1 MSTVNEDLIRNLY
14 LKYAPN
20 EDVDSKIEYIQNTYG
35 DNQNLFVENFYN
47 KYSPETDLSSKLEH
61 INLKYP
67 STDIKKKE
75 DTTEDFQIPAE
86 LSIES
91 GVEPDNLSLPLTNE
105 RFADAAGV
113 VDLSKSL
120 DDVKGP
126 SIIEERLKA
135 EEDKVSYFENLDVP
149 QLDSAKTSY
158 DQRLIDI
165 NRDLYYGRNQ
175 GKDFIDATQ
184 AEKKSI
190 EQDRDYAT
198 IVKGYKTKDYSMA
211 DEMFS
216 AITKLD
222 PNQADYPGVAL
233 MAREKYLEYED
244 GINSDY
250 KEQIKDINWDDYTE
264 VDFNGEER
272 ADVDKISKLSNNI
285 SSSIAEGEDVI
296 RDIVYAKAF
305 ERAEQNSDIK
315 SFEAKLREDQGL
327 KDFYEETNT
336 KAFDIFKSTNESS
349 KEAESDLNQGVSKLN
364 KMSAVKQ
371 DNAVETYKNSVNIY
385 REQLKSQVAQ
395 GTLDADKASEML
407 NKFNVE
413 SFNTLDKIQ
422 NNLIKEFD
430 FEVVSLSNIIENKYG
445 DKMQSDYSDF
455 LKSHNLSEEDKK
467 ELNSI
472 YSRLQD
478 DIKKEKFNRLKSREM
493 TLGDLGLITSFGKSF
508 NSTFARQLS
517 GAGTFFNS
525 KILTE
530 IGDEMGTA
538 FSVADEPLEEF
549 SDYLNLP
556 AVVKSIGRLGGSGAA
571 SIAVGAA
578 IGSVSGGIGTIPSMA
593 LIATAGA
600 MTETIDM
607 AGNMEREVL
616 AATGSK
622 LKAERASEAVMQ
634 SQLGNLW
641 TYSLDGL
648 PFVGKALKFIPTK
661 GLRIAAAGL
670 GELPT
675 EITQEVLQ
683 SAQEESIRESVDRG
697 GKISAEGFSEKLS
710 DPKFFKPIILEVAPG
725 TVLFGGS
732 ARAAT
737 EYMTSKKANK
747 IVKEV
752 VNNLNLSSVDKN
764 NEFIKQKIHA
774 SILSQGKNF
783 TNTWLSTL
791 QKNGNITE
799 KQLYDFYTFSNNIDG
814 FVRETKGLDLDDN
827 QSNIY
832 FALASK
838 ANELYDKASNV
849 NDRVTK
855 SELNERANA
864 LKKNAQD
871 FLRDPKAG
879 GTYVVVKNFNNSPL
893 ILSEEQALS
902 FVNQY
907 GPILTNKNSGIEMT
921 VVNSDKVSGALKKV
935 EDIQARYIPQEN
947 FDRAL
952 AILDP
957 IASERRELTLD
968 ELTEVGEALGENGS
982 NVLDIGDKVALLEQN
997 AVDLYLDL
1005 SERKEEYLKE
1015 FETVEETTEDIAVEP
1030 EVIEETQEDVA
1041 VEPVE
1046 EESSGRSLL
1055 ESRFGKTKMSEFDA
1069 AQKALSDISPD
1080 TKFVVL
1086 NEKQYREQMEES
1098 DSRESTSKGGFNLK
1112 TNTIYINADKADATT
1127 VAHEVFHAALLN
1139 ALNMNE
1145 GSAMAVTKK
1154 LITSLSAKL
1163 DNLPTVKEYL
1173 NDFALN
1179 YEENIRDEEKL
1190 SELVGLLAK
1199 NYNSMNNESKSL
1211 IKRFIDKISE
1221 ILGLTKDSRLRRE
1234 LGQFAKIKDN
1244 KVVDLLNT
1252 IARKT
1257 TKGEVIT
1264 TEDIEI
1270 LEVQEQGESGQVGTF
1285 NGKGRQQ
1292 KAPSIKDDTRAYAKF
1307 VVQKDLAIYKD
1318 QNFITNMYD
1327 FTNAGPKD
1335 IGGGIVLD
1343 LYGGKNY
1350 PALMMEKTG
1359 TKPGQVS
1366 NIAAF
1371 NTKENADSFIKNAID
1386 GNANLFAPHTGTK
1399 SGSWQFQQNI
1409 FAELVEK
1416 LLDNNVITNEELIRS
1431 FNSGLKSDNG
1441 KKALKIF
1448 NKNNGTNLTNL
1459 NEFTDNPKKLV
1470 ELLDID
1476 NNYSPDLR
1484 KELNDKIAANKK
1496 VQKYLSVKNKTEFA
1510 ELLED
1515 PMNVGSKPFDLMGV
1529 IEFDNTTFES
1539 PSRPE
1544 KGDLDYHPSF
1554 AWTVKAKVIAIVQ
1567 PTHFYQSTES
1577 TDSYTKFN
1585 NDGVVVSTKAD
1596 LKDSKGISLRKL
1608 YKIALKDTRVYITN
1622 KYGKR
1627 VIEKGKAPFDGTF
1640 EDFQKSKFKSSN
1652 VSSSAGS
1659 IPKVATFKSD
1669 LKSKQKATPQNRKQ
1683 KVNEDVELLYP
1694 TTRQQRSFNFTQE
1707 QVDKALSSDK
1717 KSVEVLSKG
1726 LKPKEGDKVG
1736 VRLNLNV
1743 LKSKEIPIQTVHKG
1757 TNSKYKE
1764 VNGTSGFFRG
1774 EAIDY
1779 APAVTLKN
1787 AYFNTDQ
1794 RGIYK
1799 IKNGITNKTP
1809 VASVDGEYRKVLLD
1823 NTSFDGV
1830 EIKFNPM
1837 GSNLFVNAE
1846 NNKPIRFVE
1855 EATVVGFRVY
1865 GRGKIEYFTEENKPK
1880 PYTPEEPQTRK
1891 QKDTSRETKLKDIA
1905 EFSIQ
1910 EGLSAKE
1917 TRAYLISIGYSKEE
1931 INSGMFDAQKI
1942 WNKDGKKIIKWL
1954 DWAKRWTLSKRSF
1967 KSISMFKA
1975 EETMDANIAA
1985 ELKQAMNNAKE
1996 LNKAFN
2002 AIKDI
2007 KERDKAV
2014 SDANIFL
2021 TDEEARET
2029 TLWRTMPKNIV
2040 ELLFTMRNHI
2050 DNLSQKLIDSGA
2062 INAEESMQTISNNI
2076 GAYMNRSFQVFDNK
2090 NWKETV
2096 SEEVVTAAKNH
2107 LKQAYY
2113 NSFSGI
2119 DKLNKDYKEGKISE
2133 EEFSKKQKK
2142 LLSKQ
2147 KPVNFIMKDQ
2157 EVSEEEALSI
2167 HVDQV
2172 VDQILTGKEVM
2183 GYINSSQLG
2192 AKDTTILRRKKNIP
2206 EPIRAL
2212 MGEYKDPAYNYAISI
2227 MKVANL
2233 VERQNFLKNI
2243 RDSGMGV
2250 YLFEDKPGRKMPEGY
2265 KKIALEGSDAMSPL
2279 NGLYGPKELVEE
2291 FQREAIKLGKFEKV
2305 YEGYLKLVGSVKYA
2319 KTILSVGTHA
2329 KNVIG
2334 NLFFMAQNGYINPSD
2349 FNNAFSILKN
2359 DFMGKPNEKMEA
2371 LMDEY
2376 IRAGIIG
2383 QGASIGE
2390 IKALFD
2396 TQDSFEKSLERR
2408 MDSETQ
2414 NRLDN
2419 IKKGTN
2425 KVFKSAQDLYQY
2437 EDDMFKIVAYE
2448 QEKRDY
2454 SKILFN
2460 KKYENL
2466 TAQEQI
2472 SVNNY
2477 IAEIVKNILPNYS
2490 RIGKLGKAM
2499 KAFPVAGT
2507 FISFQLEAYR
2517 TAGNTLS
2524 LISKELKGDV
2534 PGLDAEAKSRL
2545 RRKGAKRL
2553 LAFTSFYGFKY
2564 ALLSTMGLALLP
2576 KGEEEDKDKVYPL
2589 LPYWN
2594 KNADIII
2601 TEFKDNGDFEYI
2613 SFSSSDPY
2621 GSLFKT
2627 FNATAR
2633 YANEGGQVAD
2643 VLETIYGPFVEEDIL
2658 LKTILNIR
2666 DNENS
2671 YGGKVW
2677 QKDDPLGEKIIKA
2690 SEQVYKAFEPGT
2702 ITSIKKIIKNDNSK
2716 VDEFIG
2722 QMTGFKPF
2730 TVNSTRQASYIFKDI
2745 YNEVA
2750 ESKKRYNRLKY
2761 NKDKMTQEEINIDI
2775 KIAQKSVKREY
2786 ERGIEIYNL
2795 LLSLGVST
2803 KKIKNIM
2810 SDNNIIKDIQTE
2822 IIRGKI
2828 KDIKYDPI
2836 KSKKK

>member
-20 EDVDSKIEYIQNTYG
+20 EDVDSKLEYIQNTYG

-67 STDIKKKE
+67 STDVKKKE
-75 DTTEDFQIPAE
+75 DTTEDLQIPAE
-86 LSIES
+86 PSIES

-120 DDVKGP
+120 DDVKKPG
-126 SIIEERLKA
+126 IIEERLKA

-175 GKDFIDATQ
+175 GKDFIDAAQ
-184 AEKKSI
+184 SEKKSI

-272 ADVDKISKLSNNI
+272 ADVDKISKLSDNI

-371 DNAVETYKNSVNIY
+371 DKAVETYKNSVNIY

-478 DIKKEKFNRLKSREM
+478 DIKKEKFNRLKSKEM
-493 TLGDLGLITSFGKSF
+493 QWANLGLITSFGKSF

-549 SDYLNLP
+549 SDYLNLS

-648 PFVGKALKFIPTK
+648 PFVGKALNFIPTK

-710 DPKFFKPIILEVAPG
+710 DPKFLKPIILEVAPG

-732 ARAAT
+732 TRGAT
-737 EYMTSKKANK
+737 EYMTSKRANK

-832 FALASK
+832 FALSSK
-838 ANELYDKASNV
+838 ANELYDKADNV

-855 SELNERANA
+855 SELNERANT

-921 VVNSDKVSGALKKV
+921 VVNSDKVSEALKKV
-935 EDIQARYIPQEN
+935 EDIQGRYIPQEN

-1030 EVIEETQEDVA
+1030 EVVEETQEDVA

-1055 ESRFGKTKMSEFDA
+1055 ESRFGKTNMSEFDA
-1069 AQKALSDISPD
+1069 AQKALSDISPE
-1080 TKFVVL
+1080 TKIVVL
-1086 NEKQYREQMEES
+1086 NEKQYREQTKKS
-1098 DSRESTSKGGFNLK
+1098 DSRESTSRGEFNYK

-1139 ALNMNE
+1139 ALNMNM

-1163 DNLPTVKEYL
+1163 DNLPTLKEYL
-1173 NDFALN
+1173 NDFASN

-1270 LEVQEQGESGQVGTF
+1270 LEVQEQGES
-1285 NGKGRQQ
+1285 
-1292 KAPSIKDDTRAYAKF
+1292 
-1307 VVQKDLAIYKD
+1307 
-1318 QNFITNMYD
+1318 
-1327 FTNAGPKD
+1327 
-1335 IGGGIVLD
+1335 
-1343 LYGGKNY
+1343 
-1350 PALMMEKTG
+1350 
-1359 TKPGQVS
+1359 
-1366 NIAAF
+1366 
-1371 NTKENADSFIKNAID
+1371 
-1386 GNANLFAPHTGTK
+1386 
-1399 SGSWQFQQNI
+1399 
-1409 FAELVEK
+1409 
-1416 LLDNNVITNEELIRS
+1416 
-1431 FNSGLKSDNG
+1431 
-1441 KKALKIF
+1441 
-1448 NKNNGTNLTNL
+1448 
-1459 NEFTDNPKKLV
+1459 
-1470 ELLDID
+1470 
-1476 NNYSPDLR
+1476 
-1484 KELNDKIAANKK
+1484 
-1496 VQKYLSVKNKTEFA
+1496 
-1510 ELLED
+1510 
-1515 PMNVGSKPFDLMGV
+1515 
-1529 IEFDNTTFES
+1529 
-1539 PSRPE
+1539 
-1544 KGDLDYHPSF
+1544 
-1554 AWTVKAKVIAIVQ
+1554 
-1567 PTHFYQSTES
+1567 
-1577 TDSYTKFN
+1577 
-1585 NDGVVVSTKAD
+1585 
-1596 LKDSKGISLRKL
+1596 
-1608 YKIALKDTRVYITN
+1608 
-1622 KYGKR
+1622 
-1627 VIEKGKAPFDGTF
+1627 
-1640 EDFQKSKFKSSN
+1640 
-1652 VSSSAGS
+1652 
-1659 IPKVATFKSD
+1659 D
-1669 LKSKQKATPQNRKQ
+1669 LKSKQKATPQTRKQ

-1880 PYTPEEPQTRK
+1880 PYTPEEPQNRK
-1891 QKDTSRETKLKDIA
+1891 QKDTSRKTKLKDVA

-1910 EGLSAKE
+1910 EGLSAQD

-1975 EETMDANIAA
+1975 EETMEANIAA

-2002 AIKDI
+2002 AIKDT
-2007 KERDKAV
+2007 KERDKTV
-2014 SDANIFL
+2014 SDANDFL
-2021 TDEEARET
+2021 TDEQARET
-2029 TLWRTMPKNIV
+2029 TLWRTMPKKIV
-2040 ELLFTMRNHI
+2040 ELLFVMRRHI
-2050 DNLSQKLIDSGA
+2050 DSLSQKLIDSGA
-2062 INAEESMQTISNNI
+2062 INAEESMQNIFNNI
-2076 GAYMNRSFQVFDNK
+2076 GVYMNRSYQVFDNK
-2090 NWKETV
+2090 NWKEKV

-2119 DKLNKDYKEGKISE
+2119 EKLNKSYLEGKISE
-2133 EEFSKKQKK
+2133 EEFNKQQNK

-2157 EVSEEEALSI
+2157 GVSEAEALSVY
-2167 HVDQV
+2167 VDQV
-2172 VDQILTGKEVM
+2172 VDEILTGKDVM

-2192 AKDTTILRRKKNIP
+2192 AKNTEILSRRKNIP

-2212 MGEYKDPAYNYAISI
+2212 MGEYKDPSYNYAISI

-2233 VERQNFLKNI
+2233 AERQRFLSAI

-2250 YLFEDKPGRKMPEGY
+2250 YLFEKKPGRKMPDGY
-2265 KKIALEGSDAMSPL
+2265 IPIALEGSEAMNPL
-2279 NGLYGPKELVEE
+2279 NGLYGPKELVDE

-2305 YEGYLKLVGSVKYA
+2305 YEFWLKSVGTVKYA

-2329 KNVIG
+2329 KNVLG
-2334 NLFFMAQNGYINPSD
+2334 NLFFMAQNGYVNPSD
-2349 FNNAFSILKN
+2349 FNNAFNILKN

-2376 IRAGIIG
+2376 IRAGLIG

-2396 TQDSFEKSLERR
+2396 TQDSFEKSLEKR

-2425 KVFKSAQDLYQY
+2425 KVFKAAQDLYQY

-2460 KKYENL
+2460 KKYKDL
-2466 TAQEQI
+2466 TSQEQS

-2477 IAEIVKNILPNYS
+2477 VAEIVKNILPNYS

-2499 KAFPVAGT
+2499 KALPVAGT
-2507 FISFQLEAYR
+2507 FISFQLEVYR
-2517 TAGNTLS
+2517 TSGNTLS
-2524 LISKELKGDV
+2524 LIAKELKGDI
-2534 PGLDAEAKSRL
+2534 PGVDAEAKSRL

-2553 LAFTSFYGFKY
+2553 LALTSFYGFKY

-2576 KGEEEDKDKVYPL
+2576 EGDDEDGKDKVSPL

-2601 TEFKDNGDFEYI
+2601 TDFKENGDFEYI
-2613 SFSSSDPY
+2613 SLSSSDPY

-2627 FNATAR
+2627 FNAARR
-2633 YANEGGQVAD
+2633 YATEGGKVTD
-2643 VLETIYGPFVEEDIL
+2643 VLEQIYGPFIDEDIL
-2658 LKTILNIR
+2658 LKSLLGLKN
-2666 DNENS
+2666 NKNS

-2677 QKDDPLGEKIIKA
+2677 EKDDPLGEKIIKGA
-2690 SEQVYKAFEPGT
+2690 AVLGSTFEPGT
-2702 ITSIKKIIKNDNSK
+2702 ITSIRKVIKNDNSK
-2716 VDEFIG
+2716 VDEFLG
-2722 QMTGFKPF
+2722 QMTGFKPY

-2745 YNEVA
+2745 SDGVA
-2750 ESKKRYNRLKY
+2750 ESKKRYNRIKY
-2761 NKDKMTQEEINIDI
+2761 NKDKMTQEEIDQDI
-2775 KIAQKSVKREY
+2775 KIAQDAVKAEY
-2786 ERGIEIYNL
+2786 EKGIEIYNL
-2795 LLSLGVST
+2795 LLSLGLSKT
-2803 KKIKNIM
+2803 KINQIMTDSNI
-2810 SDNNIIKDIQTE
+2810 NKDIQRE
-2822 IIRGKI
+2822 IRMGKI
-2828 KDIKYDPI
+2828 KDIKY
-2836 KSKKK
+2836 KKVRLR

>member
-20 EDVDSKIEYIQNTYG
+20 EDVDYKIEYIQNTYG

-907 GPILTNKNSGIEMT
+907 G
-921 VVNSDKVSGALKKV
+921 
-935 EDIQARYIPQEN
+935 
-947 FDRAL
+947 
-952 AILDP
+952 
-957 IASERRELTLD
+957 
-968 ELTEVGEALGENGS
+968 
-982 NVLDIGDKVALLEQN
+982 
-997 AVDLYLDL
+997 
-1005 SERKEEYLKE
+1005 
-1015 FETVEETTEDIAVEP
+1015 
-1030 EVIEETQEDVA
+1030 
-1041 VEPVE
+1041 
-1046 EESSGRSLL
+1046 
-1055 ESRFGKTKMSEFDA
+1055 
-1069 AQKALSDISPD
+1069 
-1080 TKFVVL
+1080 
-1086 NEKQYREQMEES
+1086 
-1098 DSRESTSKGGFNLK
+1098 
-1112 TNTIYINADKADATT
+1112 
-1127 VAHEVFHAALLN
+1127 
-1139 ALNMNE
+1139 
-1145 GSAMAVTKK
+1145 
-1154 LITSLSAKL
+1154 
-1163 DNLPTVKEYL
+1163 
-1173 NDFALN
+1173 
-1179 YEENIRDEEKL
+1179 
-1190 SELVGLLAK
+1190 
-1199 NYNSMNNESKSL
+1199 
-1211 IKRFIDKISE
+1211 
-1221 ILGLTKDSRLRRE
+1221 
-1234 LGQFAKIKDN
+1234 
-1244 KVVDLLNT
+1244 
-1252 IARKT
+1252 
-1257 TKGEVIT
+1257 
-1264 TEDIEI
+1264 
-1270 LEVQEQGESGQVGTF
+1270 
-1285 NGKGRQQ
+1285 
-1292 KAPSIKDDTRAYAKF
+1292 
-1307 VVQKDLAIYKD
+1307 
-1318 QNFITNMYD
+1318 
-1327 FTNAGPKD
+1327 
-1335 IGGGIVLD
+1335 
-1343 LYGGKNY
+1343 
-1350 PALMMEKTG
+1350 
-1359 TKPGQVS
+1359 
-1366 NIAAF
+1366 
-1371 NTKENADSFIKNAID
+1371 
-1386 GNANLFAPHTGTK
+1386 LF
-1399 SGSWQFQQNI
+1399 
-1409 FAELVEK
+1409 
-1416 LLDNNVITNEELIRS
+1416 
-1431 FNSGLKSDNG
+1431 
-1441 KKALKIF
+1441 
-1448 NKNNGTNLTNL
+1448 
-1459 NEFTDNPKKLV
+1459 
-1470 ELLDID
+1470 
-1476 NNYSPDLR
+1476 
-1484 KELNDKIAANKK
+1484 
-1496 VQKYLSVKNKTEFA
+1496 
-1510 ELLED
+1510 
-1515 PMNVGSKPFDLMGV
+1515 
-1529 IEFDNTTFES
+1529 
-1539 PSRPE
+1539 
-1544 KGDLDYHPSF
+1544 
-1554 AWTVKAKVIAIVQ
+1554 
-1567 PTHFYQSTES
+1567 
-1577 TDSYTKFN
+1577 
-1585 NDGVVVSTKAD
+1585 
-1596 LKDSKGISLRKL
+1596 
-1608 YKIALKDTRVYITN
+1608 
-1622 KYGKR
+1622 
-1627 VIEKGKAPFDGTF
+1627 
-1640 EDFQKSKFKSSN
+1640 
-1652 VSSSAGS
+1652 
-1659 IPKVATFKSD
+1659 
-1669 LKSKQKATPQNRKQ
+1669 
-1683 KVNEDVELLYP
+1683 
-1694 TTRQQRSFNFTQE
+1694 
-1707 QVDKALSSDK
+1707 
-1717 KSVEVLSKG
+1717 
-1726 LKPKEGDKVG
+1726 
-1736 VRLNLNV
+1736 
-1743 LKSKEIPIQTVHKG
+1743 
-1757 TNSKYKE
+1757 
-1764 VNGTSGFFRG
+1764 
-1774 EAIDY
+1774 
-1779 APAVTLKN
+1779 
-1787 AYFNTDQ
+1787 
-1794 RGIYK
+1794 
-1799 IKNGITNKTP
+1799 
-1809 VASVDGEYRKVLLD
+1809 
-1823 NTSFDGV
+1823 
-1830 EIKFNPM
+1830 
-1837 GSNLFVNAE
+1837 
-1846 NNKPIRFVE
+1846 
-1855 EATVVGFRVY
+1855 
-1865 GRGKIEYFTEENKPK
+1865 
-1880 PYTPEEPQTRK
+1880 
-1891 QKDTSRETKLKDIA
+1891 
-1905 EFSIQ
+1905 
-1910 EGLSAKE
+1910 
-1917 TRAYLISIGYSKEE
+1917 
-1931 INSGMFDAQKI
+1931 
-1942 WNKDGKKIIKWL
+1942 
-1954 DWAKRWTLSKRSF
+1954 
-1967 KSISMFKA
+1967 
-1975 EETMDANIAA
+1975 
-1985 ELKQAMNNAKE
+1985 
-1996 LNKAFN
+1996 
-2002 AIKDI
+2002 
-2007 KERDKAV
+2007 
-2014 SDANIFL
+2014 
-2021 TDEEARET
+2021 
-2029 TLWRTMPKNIV
+2029 
-2040 ELLFTMRNHI
+2040 
-2050 DNLSQKLIDSGA
+2050 
-2062 INAEESMQTISNNI
+2062 
-2076 GAYMNRSFQVFDNK
+2076 
-2090 NWKETV
+2090 
-2096 SEEVVTAAKNH
+2096 
-2107 LKQAYY
+2107 
-2113 NSFSGI
+2113 
-2119 DKLNKDYKEGKISE
+2119 
-2133 EEFSKKQKK
+2133 
-2142 LLSKQ
+2142 
-2147 KPVNFIMKDQ
+2147 
-2157 EVSEEEALSI
+2157 
-2167 HVDQV
+2167 
-2172 VDQILTGKEVM
+2172 
-2183 GYINSSQLG
+2183 
-2192 AKDTTILRRKKNIP
+2192 
-2206 EPIRAL
+2206 
-2212 MGEYKDPAYNYAISI
+2212 
-2227 MKVANL
+2227 
-2233 VERQNFLKNI
+2233 
-2243 RDSGMGV
+2243 
-2250 YLFEDKPGRKMPEGY
+2250 
-2265 KKIALEGSDAMSPL
+2265 
-2279 NGLYGPKELVEE
+2279 
-2291 FQREAIKLGKFEKV
+2291 
-2305 YEGYLKLVGSVKYA
+2305 
-2319 KTILSVGTHA
+2319 
-2329 KNVIG
+2329 
-2334 NLFFMAQNGYINPSD
+2334 
-2349 FNNAFSILKN
+2349 
-2359 DFMGKPNEKMEA
+2359 
-2371 LMDEY
+2371 
-2376 IRAGIIG
+2376 
-2383 QGASIGE
+2383 
-2390 IKALFD
+2390 
-2396 TQDSFEKSLERR
+2396 
-2408 MDSETQ
+2408 
-2414 NRLDN
+2414 
-2419 IKKGTN
+2419 
-2425 KVFKSAQDLYQY
+2425 
-2437 EDDMFKIVAYE
+2437 
-2448 QEKRDY
+2448 
-2454 SKILFN
+2454 
-2460 KKYENL
+2460 
-2466 TAQEQI
+2466 
-2472 SVNNY
+2472 
-2477 IAEIVKNILPNYS
+2477 
-2490 RIGKLGKAM
+2490 
-2499 KAFPVAGT
+2499 
-2507 FISFQLEAYR
+2507 
-2517 TAGNTLS
+2517 
-2524 LISKELKGDV
+2524 
-2534 PGLDAEAKSRL
+2534 
-2545 RRKGAKRL
+2545 
-2553 LAFTSFYGFKY
+2553 
-2564 ALLSTMGLALLP
+2564 
-2576 KGEEEDKDKVYPL
+2576 
-2589 LPYWN
+2589 
-2594 KNADIII
+2594 
-2601 TEFKDNGDFEYI
+2601 
-2613 SFSSSDPY
+2613 
-2621 GSLFKT
+2621 
-2627 FNATAR
+2627 
-2633 YANEGGQVAD
+2633 
-2643 VLETIYGPFVEEDIL
+2643 
-2658 LKTILNIR
+2658 
-2666 DNENS
+2666 
-2671 YGGKVW
+2671 
-2677 QKDDPLGEKIIKA
+2677 
-2690 SEQVYKAFEPGT
+2690 
-2702 ITSIKKIIKNDNSK
+2702 
-2716 VDEFIG
+2716 
-2722 QMTGFKPF
+2722 
-2730 TVNSTRQASYIFKDI
+2730 
-2745 YNEVA
+2745 
-2750 ESKKRYNRLKY
+2750 
-2761 NKDKMTQEEINIDI
+2761 
-2775 KIAQKSVKREY
+2775 
-2786 ERGIEIYNL
+2786 
-2795 LLSLGVST
+2795 
-2803 KKIKNIM
+2803 
-2810 SDNNIIKDIQTE
+2810 
-2822 IIRGKI
+2822 
-2828 KDIKYDPI
+2828 
-2836 KSKKK
+2836 